1 MGKERRAVKLYIR
14 IELLSI
20 WLTLTNMNERQQS
33 PTIGAGINY
42 SISQAR
48 TTNVELIER
57 GLYLVMSWT
66 WHNMRMVYEE
76 GRMRPEGWYG
86 PGCRLYLPNE
96 A

>member
-1 MGKERRAVKLYIR
+1 
-14 IELLSI
+14 
-20 WLTLTNMNERQQS
+20 MNERQQS

-42 SISQAR
+42 CISQAR

-76 GRMRPEGWYG
+76 GRMKPRDGMV
-86 PGCRLYLPNE
+86 
-96 A
+96 